1 MVVLQ
6 LKSNNEELRKGEISL
21 ENITVLFA
29 FFAGM
34 LSFFSPCVFP
44 LIPAYVAHLTDGTVA
59 AGKINT
65 SKRILLFRS
74 MSFVIGF
81 SIVFVLLGASA
92 SFIGQIFLDHR
103 DLISM
108 LGGIL
113 IIVFGLQMLGYFKMS
128 FLMSE
133 KRFEVQ
139 TTSRA
144 TSIKSF
150 VLGLAFGSG
159 WTPCIGL
166 ALSSILLLASSS
178 ETVYSGMVLLFIYS
192 LGLGIPFLLISMVV
206 TYSFKAIKRINK
218 ILPKL
223 NTVNGWI
230 LIIMGVLLFTG
241 QMQKLSGYLSSF
253 TFF

>member
-1 MVVLQ
+1 M
-6 LKSNNEELRKGEISL
+6 
-21 ENITVLFA
+21 ENISVFFA
-29 FFAGM
+29 FLAGM

-44 LIPAYVAHLTDGTVA
+44 LIPAYVAHLTDGSVSD
-59 AGKINT
+59 GKVKTN
-65 SKRILLFRS
+65 KRVLLIRS
-74 MSFVIGF
+74 LSFIIGF

-92 SFIGQIFLDHR
+92 SFIGQLFLDNR

-113 IIVFGLQMLGYFKMS
+113 IIVFGLQMLGYFKLS

-139 TTSRA
+139 SASKA
-144 TSIKSF
+144 TSVKSF

-159 WTPCIGL
+159 WTPCVGL

-178 ETVYSGMVLLFIYS
+178 ETVYSGMGLLLIYS

-206 TYSFKAIKRINK
+206 TYSLKAIKKINK
-218 ILPKL
+218 VLPKL
-223 NTVNGWI
+223 NIVNGWI
-230 LIIMGVLLFTG
+230 LIVMGILLFTG